1 MHLRGFIAAVHEYYN
16 KLTANRKSFERQWRI
31 KGKIKLPLNESSK
44 TYMFTVYNAAM
55 KEYNMGCVGAFAM
68 PPFLYIFLLRPLMEG
83 IALSGMKG

>member
-16 KLTANRKSFERQWRI
+16 KLTAIRKSFERQWRI

-44 TYMFTVYNAAM
+44 TYMFAVYNAAM
-55 KEYNMGCVGAFAM
+55 KEYNMGCVGALAM
-68 PPFLYIFLLRPLMEG
+68 PPFLYIFLQCPWMEG